1 MTEQTQGQ
9 AQGPAQGPLAGVKV
23 LDVTMNLA
31 GPAAA
36 MHLADF
42 GADVI
47 KVERPGRGDD
57 TRRFVPA
64 YKGESSSFMM
74 INRNKRGIALD
85 LKHDRGKDVFRALVK
100 GADVLV
106 ENFLKE
112 TMNRLGLGYEALR
125 EIHPGLIYCGISGF
139 GRTGPYSHLGGV
151 DLIAQGMSGLMSV
164 TGNGPGHPPLKTG
177 APICDVMTGMFG
189 AMGVLAALHHR
200 NRTGE
205 GQFVDTSLFES
216 GIAASF
222 HQSSQYVASGEAPVA
237 RGNVHPLSGPYEVF
251 QAQDGWMT
259 VAAGNDER
267 WSSLVRM
274 LGREELV
281 TDPRYAKTPDRM
293 ANLDEVRDILTPY
306 FREKT
311 RAEWM
316 PMMEKA
322 GIPAGPILDTAEMH
336 QDEQARYRNMIVEVE
351 HSSAGKIDTL
361 GPAVKLSKSPTSV
374 RRAAPRLGEHS
385 AEILGEFG
393 YGDDE
398 IADLLEA
405 GVIEAPKVG

>member
-1 MTEQTQGQ
+1 MAKQ
-9 AQGPAQGPLAGVKV
+9 PQGPLAGVKV

-47 KVERPGRGDD
+47 KIERPGRGDD

-74 INRNKRGIALD
+74 INRNKRGLAID
-85 LKHDRGKDVFRALVK
+85 LKHDQGKEIFRRLVQ

-106 ENFLKE
+106 ENFLKD
-112 TMNRLGLGYEALR
+112 TMNRLGLGYEALKDVN
-125 EIHPGLIYCGISGF
+125 PGLIYCGISGF

-151 DLIAQGMSGLMSV
+151 DLIAQGMSGLMST
-164 TGNGPGHPPLKTG
+164 TGMGPDHPPLKTG

-189 AMGVLAALHHR
+189 AMGVLAALYHR
-200 NRTGE
+200 NLTGE

-216 GIAASF
+216 GIAATF
-222 HQSSQYVASGEAPVA
+222 HQSSQYVATGEPPVA

-251 QAQDGWMT
+251 QTKDGWMT
-259 VAAGNDER
+259 VSAGNDER
-267 WSSLVRM
+267 WARLVR
-274 LGREELV
+274 LLDREELID
-281 TDPRYAKTPDRM
+281 DPLYAKTPERM
-293 ANLDEVRDILTPY
+293 ANLDQVREILSPY
-306 FREKT
+306 FLEKT

-316 PMMEKA
+316 ALLEKA
-322 GIPAGPILDTAEMH
+322 GCPAGPILNTAEMH
-336 QDEQARYRNMIVEVE
+336 EDEQARYRNMIVEVE
-351 HSSAGKIDTL
+351 HTAVGKINTL

-374 RRAAPRLGEHS
+374 RRAAPCLGEHS
-385 AEILGEFG
+385 VEVLAEFGFGAAEIEGFLK
-393 YGDDE
+393 
-398 IADLLEA
+398 A
-405 GVIEAPKVG
+405 GVIETPTLQS